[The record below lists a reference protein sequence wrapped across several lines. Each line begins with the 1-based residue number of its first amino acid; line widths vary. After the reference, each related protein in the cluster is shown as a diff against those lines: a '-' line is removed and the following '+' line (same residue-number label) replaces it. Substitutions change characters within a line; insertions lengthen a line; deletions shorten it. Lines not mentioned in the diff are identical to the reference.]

1 MGPMGAVAP
10 TGIFGIFFFYI
21 KVLEVL
27 TIVAPTENLK
37 KKLQLK
43 VLNPIH
49 IPIGDCP
56 HLSKIFAP
64 PLMVNVILKSKK
76 ISLMNILKRNL
87 YFPLKKRIILYQIP

>member
-10 TGIFGIFFFYI
+10 TGIFGIFFNI

-27 TIVAPTENLK
+27 IIVAPIENPK

-49 IPIGDCP
+49 IPIRDCP
-56 HLSKIFAP
+56 HRSKILVP
-64 PLMVNVILKSKK
+64 PLIAPLLLCKK
-76 ISLMNILKRNL
+76 T
-87 YFPLKKRIILYQIP
+87 